1 MLPAELGGILA
12 YFYKQNITT
21 SREIGERIK
30 KRRIELPISQEELA
44 EILGVTYQQ
53 VQRYENGRNRLNV
66 ENIQVVADALSV
78 PVSYFF
84 ESHKTS
90 AISEKPT
97 PYLSAEENKLLRYF
111 RKIKINTSKNLV
123 IQIARLAAK
132 SNE

>member
-1 MLPAELGGILA
+1 VN
-12 YFYKQNITT
+12 KQNITT

-30 KRRIELPISQEELA
+30 KRRKELKISQEELA

-66 ENIQVVADALSV
+66 ENIQMIADALSV
-78 PVSYFF
+78 SVSYFF

-90 AISEKPT
+90 IISEKPT
-97 PYLSAEENKLLRYF
+97 LYLSAEENKLLRYF
-111 RKIKINTSKNLV
+111 RKIKSNGSKNMVLQV
-123 IQIARLAAK
+123 ARLVVK